1 MATQQPKQRQP
12 ETVQPAEPASS
23 EQRPKPLSKAEGAR
37 TAKQA
42 VMQAALE
49 HKRGRLDLRKFPQDM
64 QNRIQRASKYFSEQS
79 LAAMAVEPSERPS
92 PIRDRA
98 APRPGMNAKF
108 T

>member
-1 MATQQPKQRQP
+1 MAMQQPKQP
-12 ETVQPAEPASS
+12 ETVQPAEPASRES
-23 EQRPKPLSKAEGAR
+23 KPKPLSKAEAQR
-37 TAKQA
+37 TSKQA

-49 HKRGRLDLRKFPQDM
+49 HKRGKLDLRKFPQDM

-79 LAAMAVEPSERPS
+79 LAAMSVEPQDRPS
-92 PIRDRA
+92 PIQDRA